1 MPKLKFSNA
10 TFLVIFKHC
19 AFCRIK
25 SRLFKL
31 VTKSYW
37 NGTFSRHLSNTV
49 LIKYHHHH
57 WWIFFLS
64 KSCAT
69 AKGMCRTKKMV
80 DVGRCMGWRYFSLLW
95 LRTCCKVFSA
105 ARALFFNF
113 GDPAS
118 SSAHF
123 KDKLL
128 PPSSTSFQLYF
139 ILAIPLSLSDLFR
152 ILAILA
158 LFYAS
163 AWCLKI
169 TEKVSFNVATVT
181 FWVDKS

>member
-10 TFLVIFKHC
+10 TFLVIFKDC

-31 VTKSYW
+31 VTKSYS

-69 AKGMCRTKKMV
+69 AKGMCKTKKKV

-105 ARALFFNF
+105 ASERFSLTSATRRAPLLHGFQ
-113 GDPAS
+113 GQTSPA
-118 SSAHF
+118 
-123 KDKLL
+123 
-128 PPSSTSFQLYF
+128 TT
-139 ILAIPLSLSDLFR
+139 ILIISLQHTIFDR
-152 ILAILA
+152 G
-158 LFYAS
+158 
-163 AWCLKI
+163 
-169 TEKVSFNVATVT
+169 
-181 FWVDKS
+181 